1 MGINIGHTE
10 DDTVTLTQPKLLQKL
25 FKEHTEEPSRCKAR
39 MPTHPYGPVPSY
51 NKEKEQQLPP
61 ILVTTYLRPLGL
73 LMYLTKSRPDIMAAV
88 SFGATKST
96 NPTEEDYQQLYYI
109 VDYLR
114 VTASKG
120 HRIFV
125 HIVDSS
131 IQLYCEV
138 DASYLI
144 HPDSKG
150 HTGYTIGLHPNGTFY
165 NRSAKQTLVSTSSTH
180 AEMRALYTLVKD
192 ILFIIYICSEVNIS
206 LLLPA
211 VIMEDNSAVVT
222 ISNEESAYL
231 KKCKHFIMVVN
242 YVREQLE
249 LGLIQ
254 VIKIKGEL
262 NNADLHT
269 KKLRDKSFATKADN
283 ILGSPARL
291 DTSDSE
297 AEADTEDEY

>member
-1 MGINIGHTE
+1 M
-10 DDTVTLTQPKLLQKL
+10 
-25 FKEHTEEPSRCKAR
+25 
-39 MPTHPYGPVPSY
+39 
-51 NKEKEQQLPP
+51 
-61 ILVTTYLRPLGL
+61 
-73 LMYLTKSRPDIMAAV
+73 
-88 SFGATKST
+88 
-96 NPTEEDYQQLYYI
+96 
-109 VDYLR
+109 
-114 VTASKG
+114 
-120 HRIFV
+120 
-125 HIVDSS
+125 
-131 IQLYCEV
+131 
-138 DASYLI
+138 
-144 HPDSKG
+144 
-150 HTGYTIGLHPNGTFY
+150 
-165 NRSAKQTLVSTSSTH
+165 
-180 AEMRALYTLVKD
+180 
-192 ILFIIYICSEVNIS
+192 
-206 LLLPA
+206 LLPA